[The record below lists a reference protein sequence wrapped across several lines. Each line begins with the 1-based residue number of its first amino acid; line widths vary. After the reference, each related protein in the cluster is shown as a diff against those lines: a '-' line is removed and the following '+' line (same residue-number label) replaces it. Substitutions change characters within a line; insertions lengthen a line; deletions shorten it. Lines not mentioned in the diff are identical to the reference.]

1 MNYLYVSSSAPFV
14 SFELFARKAGENSFC
29 SLKTRVV
36 ETKDVEEESN
46 GYYGESIEVDSSWEY
61 TDYAVLFTNE
71 LGYSFKGDPISVVVE
86 NGCLCASYGTD
97 TDKDG
102 VTDAYE
108 VWLSGT
114 NPSINDSFP
123 DAKYYVYYTD
133 GDETTC
139 YDRLMRRDVSVSTA
153 DYTKVFFYGSLD
165 YPGRLSKTEVIY
177 KDGSKK
183 EIRYEYEGDV
193 LVNLYVGDTKYTIK
207 EDENL
212 RAYYVNGALVKSI
225 SKESATDIIDYLDTT
240 KEVYVYDEDSNL
252 VSYQNGNLYE
262 MTYDDLGLL
271 VGMSKN
277 GLLYGSYSYDDYG
290 NYITIDASDY
300 FIHYTLEY
308 PKYVAEYSYGD
319 VQKKQEL
326 SCKKD
331 GYASGDII
339 TLTDGTEGNA
349 IPNNV
354 AGKITETN
362 VESKTM
368 SFSIG
373 DEIHTVQYDNR
384 GYVIKNTVISSLSE
398 SLTTYAYDSYGN
410 LLSVTTK
417 KDGIES
423 TQTYEYSDR
432 WSDVLTTFDGKTI
445 TYDVAG
451 KPSKYYDGSE
461 FSWTA
466 GKLAMVKKGQNRATY
481 SYNFEGLRDEKTV
494 NGSYTKYIYEGS
506 DLIAELGDDS
516 LYYTYDGNFNLV
528 GFEWNEENYYYQYDF
543 LGDVIAIVDADGE
556 TCCTYS
562 YDIWGAIQS
571 VTGDETLAKR
581 NPIRYRG
588 YYYDEETGFYYLET
602 RYYDSNTKRFLTY
615 DDFESFLY
623 DKEENIDGLYVYCG
637 NNPVLF
643 DDSTGKRAFI
653 NEVFTISEFKKESND
668 VRNSLNSTLVSM
680 GHTTN
685 TYVFEFKTTAAFIS
699 EWNKMSAKDVVV
711 INVHGNASA
720 IGNKNDSVADIR
732 IQDLQYNMNNKTI
745 VVLYLLGCHCGEYT
759 KRNNNIARAFAKKIN
774 GTVIASDGN
783 VNRAFLSD
791 ASFKAGGSGWYSYKF
806 INYGSTFTCVK
817 LGYTKLSIRQMLYCV
832 GFH

>member
-1 MNYLYVSSSAPFV
+1 M
-14 SFELFARKAGENSFC
+14 
-29 SLKTRVV
+29 
-36 ETKDVEEESN
+36 
-46 GYYGESIEVDSSWEY
+46 
-61 TDYAVLFTNE
+61 
-71 LGYSFKGDPISVVVE
+71 
-86 NGCLCASYGTD
+86 
-97 TDKDG
+97 
-102 VTDAYE
+102 
-108 VWLSGT
+108 
-114 NPSINDSFP
+114 
-123 DAKYYVYYTD
+123 
-133 GDETTC
+133 
-139 YDRLMRRDVSVSTA
+139 
-153 DYTKVFFYGSLD
+153 
-165 YPGRLSKTEVIY
+165 
-177 KDGSKK
+177 
-183 EIRYEYEGDV
+183 

-354 AGKITETN
+354 AGRITETN

-384 GYVIKNTVISSLSE
+384 GYVIKNAVISSLSE

-410 LLSVTTK
+410 LLSVTAK

-602 RYYDSNTKRFLTY
+602 RY
-615 DDFESFLY
+615 
-623 DKEENIDGLYVYCG
+623 
-637 NNPVLF
+637 
-643 DDSTGKRAFI
+643 
-653 NEVFTISEFKKESND
+653 
-668 VRNSLNSTLVSM
+668 
-680 GHTTN
+680 
-685 TYVFEFKTTAAFIS
+685 
-699 EWNKMSAKDVVV
+699 
-711 INVHGNASA
+711 
-720 IGNKNDSVADIR
+720 
-732 IQDLQYNMNNKTI
+732 
-745 VVLYLLGCHCGEYT
+745 
-759 KRNNNIARAFAKKIN
+759 
-774 GTVIASDGN
+774 
-783 VNRAFLSD
+783 
-791 ASFKAGGSGWYSYKF
+791 
-806 INYGSTFTCVK
+806 
-817 LGYTKLSIRQMLYCV
+817 
-832 GFH
+832 